1 VRGRKANLAPPG
13 RLVKKANEVPRGLLG
28 LRDRLAHRALRA
40 RKVLPGRRVLPRTLF
55 ELYGSTARAKH
66 AEGSATRMR
75 YL

>member
-1 VRGRKANLAPPG
+1 MRGRKANLAPSG
-13 RLVKKANEVPRGLLG
+13 RLVKKANEVPRGLPV
-28 LRDRLAHRALRA
+28 LRDPLAHRALRA

-55 ELYGSTARAKH
+55 ELYVSTAQAKH